1 MSSIPTVPSWR
12 WHTAEVMAPMAVLIP
27 IFSTEQHHQ
36 ANNISAKWK
45 IYGQMTS
52 TLEIGMQQ
60 NFQWHQLQLVFFPL
74 HPLSPLDKFLPLPL
88 FQHVENR
95 ERLDN
100 FVSFASCSTS
110 WKQRLDKKNFLLP
123 FFPTSWQQR
132 LVFKKTTVDLDNE
145 NLPAIGS
152 RHKSLINLSS
162 SEFWFY
168 QPSSFF
174 SFQMAG
180 RCLKHVN

>member
-110 WKQRLDKKNFLLP
+110 WKQRLDKKNFLLT
-123 FFPTSWQQR
+123 FFSNKLTTEIGFWENYSWFRQW
-132 LVFKKTTVDLDNE
+132 E
-145 NLPAIGS
+145 S
-152 RHKSLINLSS
+152 SSYWLSS
-162 SEFWFY
+162 QKSY
-168 QPSSFF
+168 QPLKFWILILSAIFIFLF
-174 SFQMAG
+174 SNG
-180 RCLKHVN
+180 REMLKTC